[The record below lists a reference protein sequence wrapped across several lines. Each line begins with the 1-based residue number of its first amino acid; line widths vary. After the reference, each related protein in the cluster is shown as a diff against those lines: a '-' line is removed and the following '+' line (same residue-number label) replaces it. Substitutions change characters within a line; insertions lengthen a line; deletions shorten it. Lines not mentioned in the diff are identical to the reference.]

1 MSEHER
7 SYGCFPGDRRPVMRL
22 PGGRPNIGIM
32 EKKMETAILIYS
44 GCIGVIW
51 G

>member
-7 SYGCFPGDRRPVMRL
+7 PSGCFQGDRRPVMRL

-32 EKKMETAILIYS
+32 EKKTETAI
-44 GCIGVIW
+44 
-51 G
+51 